1 MADRVGTF
9 EVGKEFDALLVD
21 TCLGGTAGPFDV
33 FPGEDDEQRFEKF
46 INLGDDRNLAE
57 VYVQVGEGGGGGGTG
72 DTWGTRHLGTLY
84 VARVDRRHVPGGG
97 GEGRQSRAVGRMGHK
112 ARGTAGQRL
121 WAWRRCTCRWLK
133 GGHRWDA
140 WGTRHKGQG
149 RN

>member
-57 VYVQVGEGGGGGGTG
+57 VYVQVGKGACGGAWSLREAGGGTRG
-72 DTWGTRHLGTLY
+72 AKGVL
-84 VARVDRRHVPGGG
+84 
-97 GEGRQSRAVGRMGHK
+97 
-112 ARGTAGQRL
+112 ARGMWHGWTGGMCRV
-121 WAWRRCTCRWLK
+121 WMCTCM
-133 GGHRWDA
+133 
-140 WGTRHKGQG
+140 WGRAPGLGDWTRGA
-149 RN
+149 